1 MEYLETIRRAEAES
15 HTQAYTQHALFEPGS
30 WLAKPVKTV
39 LEVVQQL
46 QGREGLRV
54 LDLGCGVG
62 RNSIPIAQAL
72 DAQVV
77 CVDILP
83 LAIEKLQEN
92 AVEYGVKDEIQGI
105 VSGIDDFSITECS
118 YDLILAVSAL
128 EHMDGP
134 ESFTAKLHEMRRG
147 LRPGGILCLIV
158 NSGVTE
164 QDRGTG
170 ENLHPQFEVNLPT
183 EAMLELLHRAFEG
196 MEILKQ
202 TVVHQEYDI
211 PRETGLAHL
220 DTQVVTFVA
229 AGKPAV

>member
-1 MEYLETIRRAEAES
+1 MEKLEHIRRAEAES

-39 LEVVQQL
+39 QECVERL

-62 RNSIPIAQAL
+62 RNCIPVAQAL
-72 DAQVV
+72 DAVV
-77 CVDILP
+77 DCVDILP
-83 LAIEKLQEN
+83 LAIEKLIEN
-92 AVEYGVKDEIQGI
+92 AAEYGVKDKINGI
-105 VSGIDDFSITECS
+105 ISGIDKFPIAENS

-134 ESFTAKLHEMRRG
+134 ESFTAKLQEIKSG
-147 LRPGGILCLIV
+147 LRPGGIVCLIV

-164 QDRGTG
+164 QDSSTG
-170 ENLHPQFEVNLPT
+170 ENLAPQFEVNLPT
-183 EAMLELLHRAFEG
+183 DDLLALLQSVFDG
-196 MEILKQ
+196 MEVLKQ

-211 PRETGLAHL
+211 PREKGLSHL
-220 DTQVVTFVA
+220 NTDVVTFVA
-229 AGKPAV
+229 CR